1 MSGKRFVLDSNFILD
16 YLKAI
21 PRHIAFMKE
30 HANHDLLI
38 SIITEMELFSFPRIT
53 EVDKEILRTF
63 LAFVKIIPLSEE
75 IKDIAISF
83 RCETRRKLPDS
94 IIAATAISL
103 DSCLI
108 TSDEGLLTSTFS
120 GFTVNKP

>member
-1 MSGKRFVLDSNFILD
+1 MNGERFVLDSNFILD
-16 YLKAI
+16 YLKAL

-30 HANHDLLI
+30 HAKHDLRI

-53 EVDKEILRTF
+53 EADKEVLRAF
-63 LAFVKIIPLSEE
+63 LTFVKIIPLNEQ
-75 IKDIAISF
+75 IKNTAISF

-108 TSDEGLLTSTFS
+108 TSDDGLLTSTFS
-120 GFTVNKP
+120 GFIVKKP